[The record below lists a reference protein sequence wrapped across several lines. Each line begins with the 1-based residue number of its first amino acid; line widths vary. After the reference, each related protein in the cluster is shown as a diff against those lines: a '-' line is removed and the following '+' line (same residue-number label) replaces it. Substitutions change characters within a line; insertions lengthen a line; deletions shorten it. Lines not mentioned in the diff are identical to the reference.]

1 MDGDFVYVPDQEQV
15 ADTNLMRFAARRGF
29 KTIHELYQW
38 ADAHSEDFWREVIS
52 DCDITFYRG
61 FSKVLDGPDSN
72 GTYAWYQG
80 GLINIV
86 RNAVERYALAP
97 ETRDRY
103 AIKFEDE
110 EGVRTQITYGELDG
124 MVGRLAGS
132 LSSIGVGRGDRI
144 GIYLPPTV
152 EGVVALY
159 SILRIGAVAV
169 PIFSG
174 YGREAVESRLKD
186 AGARYI
192 FTCHEYTRRGRRIMQ
207 SDPLASIPDLKIIM
221 AGVDGHSDGILSM
234 KQLIAEGKYVQSVP
248 MNSEDP
254 AIMLYTS
261 GTTGRPKGTV
271 HVHGGS
277 FINIV
282 KEVKYYMDLRSSDTM
297 FWISD
302 LGWMMGAW
310 SIIGTNSLGGT
321 IFLYSGAV
329 DFPDD
334 HRIYRLVEENGVSV
348 LGLSP
353 TLIRMLKSK
362 GIGDAM
368 PGVRVFGSTGEPWD
382 TDSWMHLFQNIGG
395 GRTPICNISG
405 GTDIIGCF
413 LASTPA
419 IPLKPRCLYRGLGMH
434 VSVFDD
440 EGRDVT
446 GQIGHLVAKGQCPSM
461 TRGIWKQ
468 PEKYFETYWS
478 RFGTAWS
485 QGDWAEMDAEGY
497 FFLYGRS
504 DDVIKVAGK
513 RLGPN
518 EVEDIVNAVQGVVE
532 SAAVGIP
539 DEIRGESLAIFYTG
553 SDSEETRGAIRKSVE
568 SKLGK
573 SFAPSFTIHLPALP
587 KTRNGKIMR
596 RIVKSSFLGEPVG
609 DVSNLEDFGVVTLIG
624 SIGKEVGGAHGRNN

>member
-1 MDGDFVYVPDQEQV
+1 MEGDFVYNPDNEQI
-15 ADTNLMRFAARRGF
+15 AETNLMKFASKKGF
-29 KTIHELYQW
+29 NTIGELYDW
-38 ADAHSEDFWREVIS
+38 ADSHSDEFWREVVHDCGIS
-52 DCDITFYRG
+52 FTTG
-61 FSKVLDGPDSN
+61 FGKILDGPDES
-72 GTYAWYQG
+72 GSYSWYQG
-80 GLINIV
+80 GKINIT
-86 RNAVERYALAP
+86 RNAVERYALNP
-97 ETRDRY
+97 DTRDRSACRY
-103 AIKFEDE
+103 EDE
-110 EGVRTQITYGELDG
+110 EGNRSDVTYGELDG

-132 LSSIGVGRGDRI
+132 LLSRGVAKGDRV
-144 GIYLPPTV
+144 GIYLPPTI

-174 YGREAVESRLKD
+174 YGREAVESRIRD
-186 AGARYI
+186 AGARFI
-192 FTCHEYTRRGRRIMQ
+192 FTCNEYTRRGKKINQ
-207 SDPLASIPDLKIIM
+207 SEGLQGIPDITVIM
-221 AGVDGHSDGILSM
+221 AGAKSQSGGVLSM
-234 KQLIAEGKYVQSVP
+234 NQLIEDGKYVQSVP
-248 MNSEDP
+248 MDSEDP

-261 GTTGRPKGTV
+261 GTTGKPKGTV

-277 FINIV
+277 FVNIV
-282 KEVKYYMDLRSSDTM
+282 KEVKYYMDLRPQDTM

-329 DFPDD
+329 DYPDD
-334 HRIYRLVEENGVSV
+334 RRIYRLIERNNVSI

-362 GIGDAM
+362 NIGDPM
-368 PGVRVFGSTGEPWD
+368 PGIRVFGSTGEPWD
-382 TDSWMHLFQNIGG
+382 TESWMHLFQNIGSG
-395 GRTPICNISG
+395 KTPICNISG

-440 EGRDVT
+440 NGRDVI
-446 GQIGHLVAKGQCPSM
+446 GQIGHLVSKGQCPSM

-468 PEKYFETYWS
+468 PGKYYETYWS
-478 RFGTAWS
+478 RFKNAWS
-485 QGDWAEMDAEGY
+485 QGDWAEMDSDGY

-518 EVEDIVNAVQGVVE
+518 EVEDIVNAVPGVIE

-539 DEIRGESLAIFYTG
+539 DNIKGESLAIFYTG
-553 SDSEETRGAIRKSVE
+553 SDSSETLKLVRKTVE
-568 SKLGK
+568 SKLGR

-596 RIVKSSFLGEPVG
+596 RIVRSSFLGEPVG
-609 DVSNLEDFGVVTLIG
+609 DVSNLEDKGVISLIE
-624 SIGKEVGGAHGRNN
+624 SIGKRSGGTHGNGN